1 MIGALLQ
8 VTSPGNNVSGLRNT
22 VKVNSVS
29 GALIVSDVRGDVD
42 MRKLCSRLGV
52 AWDPELQVSTISGL
66 VTEMLERIP
75 VAGDTIEWNGFHVEV
90 VKADRRRA
98 RLLSIRRQ

>member
-1 MIGALLQ
+1 MPIIRWSTGSAPSRLW
-8 VTSPGNNVSGLRNT
+8 
-22 VKVNSVS
+22 
-29 GALIVSDVRGDVD
+29 LI
-42 MRKLCSRLGV
+42 CSRLGV